1 MPVGPLELLIILFC
15 CTALFGL
22 PAAALI
28 WYILRRQR
36 SGQAPDPDLD
46 RDRQI

>member
-1 MPVGPLELLIILFC
+1 MPVGPLELLLILFC

-22 PAAALI
+22 PTAALI
-28 WYILRRQR
+28 WYILRRRQR
-36 SGQAPDPDLD
+36 DQSSDPDLN